1 MVTDLEQRI
10 KACEFIV
17 KNMIMPESAGFS
29 MPMLPFF
36 NQMNPGQSSSSS
48 SSSSSNWLNRFE
60 SESSNQSQLL
70 SNRPLQQQNSHPFQ
84 GTNLAKIYIGQML
97 RNLRQHLIV
106 EPGNGGNEEEKRTIW
121 KKRYKNSVEKFMKKF
136 KPEEYVEKMLHR
148 QDNCF
153 QKLATDASMENGELI
168 ITVNIVH
175 EKHFEK
181 LKKVIAH
188 GGEFIERIA
197 YHTNKDLT
205 KMNNNNNNN
214 VFEQLFVAIMNLKF
228 SVYAFE
234 NSMMG
239 QQLMGGNMANYGKM
253 PGQPMGGNMANYG
266 MMPAQY
272 PNNGPTLGHT
282 MANYGMMLGATLG
295 NMAENVFE
303 RGKELVAKMNNNGNQ
318 HPFSGMPGIVVENN
332 TNNNNNNNSNY
343 GNMPSLVVGVD
354 STVEY
359 SVNVRSRM
367 VEDIGIEVQGVAQWP
382 KKLLAK
388 LFEEQLFEGLL
399 YKKGT
404 GANRG
409 SMARIPHWEAM
420 LGLSPQ
426 TKAILQFCKNS
437 TTLGP
442 GLKFRSRIKRKPENA
457 WQHFKET
464 ISQLVGSEEI
474 CF

>member
-60 SESSNQSQLL
+60 SESSNQSQHL
-70 SNRPLQQQNSHPFQ
+70 SNRPPQQNSHPFQ

-121 KKRYKNSVEKFMKKF
+121 KKRYKNSVKKFMKKF
-136 KPEEYVEKMLHR
+136 KPEEYAEKILHR

-153 QKLATDASMENGELI
+153 QKLATGASMENGALI

-175 EKHFEK
+175 EQHFEK

-188 GGEFIERIA
+188 GGEFIERIV

-205 KMNNNNNNN
+205 KMNNNN

-239 QQLMGGNMANYGKM
+239 QQLMGGNMG
-253 PGQPMGGNMANYG
+253 NYG

-272 PNNGPTLGHT
+272 PNNGPTFGHT
-282 MANYGMMLGATLG
+282 MANYGMVLGATLG
-295 NMAENVFE
+295 NIAENVFE
-303 RGKELVAKMNNNGNQ
+303 RGKELVTKMNNNGNQ
-318 HPFSGMPGIVVENN
+318 HPFSGMPGIMVENN
-332 TNNNNNNNSNY
+332 TNNNNNSNY

-388 LFEEQLFEGLL
+388 LFEEELFEGLL